1 MLSLV
6 TTHPERCL
14 MKNIVAQ
21 FSLSASKIQKHHI
34 QLFIFILTVALLV
47 LGAGAP
53 ADGGGI
59 SH

>member
-1 MLSLV
+1 
-6 TTHPERCL
+6 
-14 MKNIVAQ
+14 MKNTIVR

-34 QLFIFILTVALLV
+34 QLFFLLLTVAMLV

-53 ADGGGI
+53 TGNGGI

>member
-1 MLSLV
+1 MKTTIAQLS
-6 TTHPERCL
+6 
-14 MKNIVAQ
+14 
-21 FSLSASKIQKHHI
+21 FSVSKIQKHHI
-34 QLFIFILTVALLV
+34 QLFFLLITLALLV

>member
-1 MLSLV
+1 
-6 TTHPERCL
+6 
-14 MKNIVAQ
+14 MKNTITQ
-21 FSLSASKIQKHHI
+21 FSLLVSKIQKHHI
-34 QLFIFILTVALLV
+34 LTFFFLLTIIMLV

>member
-1 MLSLV
+1 MKTTIAQLSLSV
-6 TTHPERCL
+6 
-14 MKNIVAQ
+14 
-21 FSLSASKIQKHHI
+21 SKIQKQHI
-34 QLFIFILTVALLV
+34 QLFFLLITLALLV